1 LTTGVPEDQVIV
13 SLSSGSISVVA
24 DIFLPAGSPSVA
36 SVEKA
41 ITGEEGDHFVAI
53 VVASIRQ
60 VRGIEYSKTGTIGA
74 TGVQAQ
80 VGEKP
85 YRSMRA
91 AGGSRINVQTAGLA
105 GLAVQNAAAGGMS
118 FEKSNKSDEELD
130 AKIDVMMKDAAVGLG
145 STSLAMVLA
154 AMSSLLVGRIA

>member
-1 LTTGVPEDQVIV
+1 MTTGVPEDQVIV

-24 DIFLPAGSPSVA
+24 DIFLPVGSPSVA

-91 AGGSRINVQTAGLA
+91 AGGSRINVQNNAMV
-105 GLAVQNAAAGGMS
+105 AVQNAAAGGMS